1 MDRGGRA
8 GRRRHRGVL
17 ITGPEYTW
25 IDEPSQFAALL
36 DTLAGEERVGLDTE
50 FHRERT
56 YVPDVA
62 VVQLGWDGGIVLV
75 DALAVDLA
83 PLAELLQSETRIV
96 MHACTQD
103 LEVLDVVCGVEPKH
117 LFDTQIAAGF
127 VGMSTPSLAALCRH
141 HLGVDLAKGDRLTDW
156 KRRPLPDSALTYA
169 AADVLYLFE
178 LEDILLA
185 ELAELDRVE
194 WAAAECRVVARKTLD
209 RPPPEQAWWRIKEAK
224 RLKGRTAA
232 IAQTLAAWREDR
244 ARRVDRPLRFVL
256 PDLAVVGI
264 AQKAPTDRSALAK
277 IRGLD
282 QRHLRSG
289 ADDELLDA
297 VARGQA
303 LDLDAVI
310 RPTEVQVDRDLR
322 PAVSLLSAWISQFA
336 RDHQLDPALLATRGD
351 LEAFLGGQP
360 GRLDEGWRAELVA
373 DRIRR
378 LVNGDAA
385 LAFAGE
391 GRLVAEARSNIPI

>member
-1 MDRGGRA
+1 MSG
-8 GRRRHRGVL
+8 
-17 ITGPEYTW
+17 GPEFTW
-25 IDEPSQFAALL
+25 IDDEAGFASLL
-36 DTLAGEERVGLDTE
+36 ETLHGAPRVGLDTE

-56 YVPDVA
+56 FMPDVA
-62 VVQLGWDGGIVLV
+62 VIQLGWDDGIALV
-75 DALAVDLA
+75 DALAVDLR
-83 PLAELLQSETRIV
+83 PLAGLLQSDTRIV

-103 LEVLDVVCGVEPKH
+103 LEVLDTVCGVEPAH

-156 KRRPLPDSALTYA
+156 KRRPLPDSALSYA
-169 AADVLYLFE
+169 ASDVEHLFE
-178 LEDILLA
+178 LEDLLVA
-185 ELAELDRVE
+185 ELRELDRVG
-194 WAAAECRVVARKTLD
+194 WAEAECRVVARKTLD

-224 RLKGRTAA
+224 RLKGRAAA
-232 IAQTLAAWREDR
+232 IAQAVAAWREDR

-264 AQKAPTDRSALAK
+264 AQKAPQDRGTLAK

-282 QRHLRSG
+282 QRHLRGG
-289 ADDELLDA
+289 ADDEILEA
-297 VARGQA
+297 VARGCD
-303 LDLDAVI
+303 LDLDAVV
-310 RPTEVQVDRDLR
+310 RPAEVKVDRDLR

-336 RDHQLDPALLATRGD
+336 HDHRLDPALLATRGD
-351 LEAFLGGQP
+351 LEAFLGGHP
-360 GRLDEGWRAELVA
+360 GRLDEGWRADLVA

-378 LVNGDAA
+378 LVNGEAA

-391 GRLVAEARSNIPI
+391 GRLVAEVRSNVPI

>member
-1 MDRGGRA
+1 MDRRGTRR
-8 GRRRHRGVL
+8 RRRHRGVL
-17 ITGPEYTW
+17 IPGPEFTW
-25 IDEPSQFAALL
+25 IDEQSEFVDLL
-36 DTLAGEERVGLDTE
+36 ATLAGEPRVGLDTE

-62 VVQLGWDGGIVLV
+62 VVQLGWSDGIALV

-83 PLAELLQSETRIV
+83 PMAELLQSETRIV
-96 MHACTQD
+96 MHACAQD
-103 LEVLDVVCGVEPKH
+103 LEVLDTVCGVEPAH

-127 VGMSTPSLAALCRH
+127 VGMSTPSLAALCH
-141 HLGVDLAKGDRLTDW
+141 VHLDVDLAKGDRLTDW
-156 KRRPLPDSALTYA
+156 KRRPLPDSALVYA
-169 AADVLYLFE
+169 AADVEHLFI
-178 LEDILLA
+178 LEDLLVA
-185 ELAELDRVE
+185 ELRELDRVG
-194 WAAAECRVVARKTLD
+194 WAEAECRVVARKTLD

-224 RLKGRTAA
+224 RLKGRAAA
-232 IAQTLAAWREDR
+232 IAQAVAAWREDR

-264 AQKAPTDRSALAK
+264 AQKEPGDRDSLSK
-277 IRGLD
+277 VRGLD

-289 ADDELLDA
+289 ADDEILEA
-297 VARGQA
+297 VAAGR
-303 LDLDAVI
+303 DLDPASVI
-310 RPTEVQVDRDLR
+310 RPKEVKVDRDLR

-351 LEAFLGGQP
+351 LESFLGGAP
-360 GRLDEGWRAELVA
+360 GRLDDGWRADLVA
-373 DRIRR
+373 ERIRR